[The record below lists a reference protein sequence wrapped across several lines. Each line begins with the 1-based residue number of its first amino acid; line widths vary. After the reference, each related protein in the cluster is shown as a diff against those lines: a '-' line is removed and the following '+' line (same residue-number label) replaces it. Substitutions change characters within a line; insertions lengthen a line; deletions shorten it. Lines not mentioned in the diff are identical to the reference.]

1 MNTNGINGNDSSM
14 SLYLLYG
21 MMPVNQIAPSDT
33 ATSQATAT
41 DAVGSSQSDSVNVSQ
56 ASQLFSQLQQLQ
68 QSDPDKFKQVMTNIA
83 GELQSA
89 AQGKS
94 GFEAQT
100 LSDLATKFQNVANGG
115 DISQLMPP
123 TQSSSDQYTQQ
134 GSVSAK
140 HHHGHHH
147 GTSGAQNDIKQVM
160 SNVIDELNKA
170 VSGDTST
177 S

>member
-14 SLYLLYG
+14 SLSMLYG
-21 MMPVNQIAPSDT
+21 MMPVNQIAGSDT
-33 ATSQATAT
+33 TTSQATST
-41 DAVGSSQSDSVNVSQ
+41 GAVGSSQGDSVNVSQ
-56 ASQLFSQLQQLQ
+56 SSQLFSQLQQLQ

-89 AQGKS
+89 AQGKD
-94 GFEAQT
+94 GFEAK
-100 LSDLATKFQNVANGG
+100 LFSDLATKFQNVANGG

-123 TQSSSDQYTQQ
+123 TPSSSDQYTQQ

-147 GTSGAQNDIKQVM
+147 GTGGAQNDIKQVM

-170 VSGDTST
+170 VSGDTSN

>member
-14 SLYLLYG
+14 SLYMLYG
-21 MMPVNQIAPSDT
+21 MMPVNQLAGSDT

-41 DAVGSSQSDSVNVSQ
+41 GEVGSSQGDSVNVSQ

-68 QSDPDKFKQVMTNIA
+68 QSDPDKFKQVLTNIA
-83 GELQSA
+83 SELQSA

-115 DISQLMPP
+115 DISQLKPP
-123 TQSSSDQYTQQ
+123 SSSNSDQYTQQ
-134 GSVSAK
+134 GAVSTK

-147 GTSGAQNDIKQVM
+147 GTSGTQNDIKQVM

-170 VSGDTST
+170 VSGDTSI